1 MTLILTTFVWRLKVR
16 LIEIRNTGGWC
27 LGIRGLLVSSSKA
40 QLRNPSCE
48 RSKKERS
55 ARKIS
60 RCARN
65 DDMGLFH
72 AAQEEFLAHLVMMPS
87 ANARRLVTSHW
98 FPFRHLYPVI
108 KTFYS
113 VFLAP
118 ARQIFPALPFYGSA
132 NRGKEGR
139 GALKLHR

>member
-16 LIEIRNTGGWC
+16 LIEIRNTSGWC

-98 FPFRHLYPVI
+98 FPFRHLYPAI

-113 VFLAP
+113 IFLAL
-118 ARQIFPALPFYGSA
+118 ARQIFLAAAILRKCKSWE
-132 NRGKEGR
+132 RGQGR
-139 GALKLHR
+139 SEIA